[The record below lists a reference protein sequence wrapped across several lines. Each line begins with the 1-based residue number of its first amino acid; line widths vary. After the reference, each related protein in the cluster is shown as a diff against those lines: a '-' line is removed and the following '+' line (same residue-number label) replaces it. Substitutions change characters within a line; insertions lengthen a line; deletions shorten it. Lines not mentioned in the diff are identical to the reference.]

1 MKRIISIILG
11 VVLITSV
18 FSCIGVFAKDSGV
31 KVYLDEKEI
40 VFPDAQPFID
50 ARERTLVPIRFVSEA
65 LGAKVDWN
73 NDTKTVYIEK
83 DNDKIRYTINE
94 FRAYLNDKVVS
105 FDSFGILKENRTFV
119 PLRFISEMLMCDVD
133 WENDSKAVLIKSP
146 GESVEFPKPVITV
159 HYPESEADKRLFWIT
174 LDNYREFERE
184 CPNYEFKVEF
194 ISPAEFNTYE
204 QYEGS
209 ELGWQKYDRTEY
221 NKITSDGDTIFS
233 VSRGY
238 YTTQKNIKKFKP
250 TDGCELKFKVTV
262 LKKCNGKLEEYEYS
276 EKLKMPY
283 PLI

>member
-11 VVLITSV
+11 VVLLTSI
-18 FSCIGVFAKDSGV
+18 FSCIGVFAENGGV
-31 KVYLDEKEI
+31 KVYLDENEV
-40 VFPDAQPFID
+40 VFPDAKPFID
-50 ARERTLVPIRFVSEA
+50 TRERTLVPIRFVSEA

-83 DNDKIRYTINE
+83 DNDKIHYTINE

-119 PLRFISEMLMCDVD
+119 PLRFISEMLMCDVNWNESD
-133 WENDSKAVLIKSP
+133 KTVSIKSP
-146 GESVEFPKPVITV
+146 EKPVEFPEPVISV

-174 LDNYREFERE
+174 LDNYREFEKE

-194 ISPAEFNTYE
+194 ISPAEFNSYE

-209 ELGWQKYDRTEY
+209 ELGWQKYDRTDY
-221 NKITSDGDTIFS
+221 NKITSDGETIFS

-238 YTTQKNIKKFKP
+238 YTTKNNIKKFKP
-250 TDGCELKFKVTV
+250 TDGTDLIFKVTV
-262 LKKCNGKLEEYEYS
+262 LKKCNGKFKEYEYS

>member
-11 VVLITSV
+11 VVLLTSI
-18 FSCIGVFAKDSGV
+18 FSCIGVFAENSGV
-31 KVYLDEKEI
+31 KVYLDENEV
-40 VFPDAQPFID
+40 VFPDAKPFID
-50 ARERTLVPIRFVSEA
+50 TRERTLVPIRFVSEA

-119 PLRFISEMLMCDVD
+119 PLRFISEMLMCDVNWNESD
-133 WENDSKAVLIKSP
+133 KTVSIKSP
-146 GESVEFPKPVITV
+146 EKPVEFPEPVISV

-209 ELGWQKYDRTEY
+209 ELGWQKYDRREY
-221 NKITSDGDTIFS
+221 NNITSDGETIFS

-238 YTTQKNIKKFKP
+238 YTTKNNIKKFKP
-250 TDGCELKFKVTV
+250 TDGTELKFKVTV
-262 LKKCNGKLEEYEYS
+262 LKKCNGKFKEYEYS
-276 EKLKMPY
+276 ENLKMPY

>member
-11 VVLITSV
+11 VVLLTSI
-18 FSCIGVFAKDSGV
+18 FSCIGVFAENGGV
-31 KVYLDEKEI
+31 KVYLDENEV
-40 VFPDAQPFID
+40 VFPDAKPFID
-50 ARERTLVPIRFVSEA
+50 TRERTLVPIRFVSEA

-83 DNDKIRYTINE
+83 DNDKIHYTINE

-119 PLRFISEMLMCDVD
+119 PLRFISEMLMCDVNWNESD
-133 WENDSKAVLIKSP
+133 KTVSIKSP
-146 GESVEFPKPVITV
+146 EKPVEFPEPVISV

-174 LDNYREFERE
+174 LDNYREFEKE

-194 ISPAEFNTYE
+194 ISPAEFNSYE

-209 ELGWQKYDRTEY
+209 ELGWQKYDRTDY
-221 NKITSDGDTIFS
+221 NKITSDGETIFS

-238 YTTQKNIKKFKP
+238 YTTKNNIKKFKP
-250 TDGCELKFKVTV
+250 TDGTDLKFKVTV
-262 LKKCNGKLEEYEYS
+262 LKKCNGKFKEYEYS

>member
-1 MKRIISIILG
+1 MKKFISIILSVIC
-11 VVLITSV
+11 VVTILSGISV
-18 FSCIGVFAKDSGV
+18 LADNSGV
-31 KVYLDEKEI
+31 KVYLDENEV

-65 LGAKVDWN
+65 LGAKVDWD
-73 NDTKTVYIEK
+73 NDTKTVLIEK

-119 PLRFISEMLMCDVD
+119 PLRFISEMLMCDVN
-133 WENDSKAVLIKSP
+133 WNDSDKIVSIKSP
-146 GESVEFPKPVITV
+146 GKPIEFPEPVITV

-174 LDNYREFERE
+174 LDNYREFQRE

-194 ISPAEFNTYE
+194 VSPTEFNSYE

-238 YTTQKNIKKFKP
+238 YTTQNNIKKFKP
-250 TDGCELKFKVTV
+250 TDGTELKFKLTV
-262 LKKCNGKLEEYEYS
+262 LKKCNGKFKEYEYS
-276 EKLKMPY
+276 ENLKMTY

>member
-11 VVLITSV
+11 VVLLTSI
-18 FSCIGVFAKDSGV
+18 FSCIGVFAENGGV
-31 KVYLDEKEI
+31 KVYLDENEV
-40 VFPDAQPFID
+40 VFPDAKPFID
-50 ARERTLVPIRFVSEA
+50 TRERTLVPIRFVSEA

-83 DNDKIRYTINE
+83 DNDKIHYTINE

-119 PLRFISEMLMCDVD
+119 PLRFISEMLMCDVNWNESD
-133 WENDSKAVLIKSP
+133 KTVSIKSP
-146 GESVEFPKPVITV
+146 EKPVEFPEPVISV

-174 LDNYREFERE
+174 LDNYREFEKE

-194 ISPAEFNTYE
+194 ISPAEFNSYE

-209 ELGWQKYDRTEY
+209 ELGWQKYDRTDY
-221 NKITSDGDTIFS
+221 NKITSDGETIFS

-238 YTTQKNIKKFKP
+238 YTTKNNTKKFKP
-250 TDGCELKFKVTV
+250 TDGTDLKFKVTV
-262 LKKCNGKLEEYEYS
+262 LKKCNGKFKEYEYS

>member
-1 MKRIISIILG
+1 MKKIISIILS
-11 VVLITSV
+11 LV
-18 FSCIGVFAKDSGV
+18 FVISMVSNIYVFAEDCGV
-31 KVYLDEKEI
+31 KVYLDGNEVI
-40 VFPDAQPFID
+40 FPDAQPFID

-65 LGAKVDWN
+65 LGAKVDWD

-119 PLRFISEMLMCDVD
+119 PLRFISEMLMCDVA
-133 WENDSKAVLIKSP
+133 WSDSEKTVKIKSP
-146 GESVEFPKPVITV
+146 DKPIELPDPVITV
-159 HYPESEADKRLFWIT
+159 HYPESESDKRLFWIT
-174 LDNYREFERE
+174 IDNYREFERE

-194 ISPAEFNTYE
+194 ITPTEFNSYE

-209 ELGWQKYDRTEY
+209 ELGWQKYDRTEFG
-221 NKITSDGDTIFS
+221 KITSDGDVIFS

-238 YTTQKNIKKFKP
+238 YTTQNNIKKFKP
-250 TDGCELKFKVTV
+250 ANGDKVKFKLTV
-262 LKKCNGKLEEYEYS
+262 LKKCNGKFKEYEYS
-276 EKLKMPY
+276 ETLKMPY